1 MRPFARTRPLMRT
14 FVVAVAW
21 LAAVAGAVALL
32 FAGSA
37 GTSLTGSGFFLP
49 NAGLALAVVANA
61 SVGAVLNL
69 RRPGNVVGRLLMLA
83 AILIPVTFVGF
94 TVGAVL
100 AQERGRHD
108 ILAGLVALIFVL
120 GIIPTFIV
128 AGPLVALVFPN
139 GRLPGPRWRWPVG
152 AIAAA
157 IAVGSATVV
166 VHPGPI
172 GGSFADNPFNVSGFS
187 GSDALWEMGQT
198 LTAAAVPFALLLALA
213 AVTVRVRRA
222 GGVERAQLKWF
233 VAANVAV
240 GAFLTLSLAGVARPN
255 PTIFD
260 VLASCSLSLPPIAVG
275 VAILRYRLYD
285 IDRLISRGVSWAILS
300 GLLLAIYAGA
310 VLLLQGVL
318 GGATQGETVAVA
330 GSTLLAA
337 ALFQPLRRSVQS
349 VVDRRFNRARYDA
362 ERTAAAFAERLRDQ
376 VDLSS
381 LSGDIAGVVD
391 AALRPSRIDIWLR
404 APTRDV
410 SHPTTP

>member
-1 MRPFARTRPLMRT
+1 
-14 FVVAVAW
+14 
-21 LAAVAGAVALL
+21 
-32 FAGSA
+32 
-37 GTSLTGSGFFLP
+37 
-49 NAGLALAVVANA
+49 
-61 SVGAVLNL
+61 
-69 RRPGNVVGRLLMLA
+69 
-83 AILIPVTFVGF
+83 
-94 TVGAVL
+94 
-100 AQERGRHD
+100 
-108 ILAGLVALIFVL
+108 
-120 GIIPTFIV
+120 
-128 AGPLVALVFPN
+128 
-139 GRLPGPRWRWPVG
+139 
-152 AIAAA
+152 
-157 IAVGSATVV
+157 
-166 VHPGPI
+166 
-172 GGSFADNPFNVSGFS
+172 
-187 GSDALWEMGQT
+187 MGQT

-391 AALRPSRIDIWLR
+391 VALRPSRIDIWLR

>member
-1 MRPFARTRPLMRT
+1 MRT